1 MGLYAE
7 IDIIDGWGFPFDL
20 TGGNDKIGYES
31 VQVDYSYACQVFV
44 STFIKVATELVPVDT
59 GYLRSTINA
68 DTDGFS
74 YCYAEATADYAQYVE
89 YGTWCMDAQPYF
101 EIALAEACAAAG
113 LEAQAAVDV
122 AQEILEGLLQGLM
135 DAAMGAFGVGP
146 GGVGGSFGGFLGGL
160 ALFIGLAFLLFPI
173 MVNLYGI
180 MDSLFNPLTG
190 GGSFAQGDGFI
201 PEVIIT

>member
-1 MGLYAE
+1 
-7 IDIIDGWGFPFDL
+7 
-20 TGGNDKIGYES
+20 
-31 VQVDYSYACQVFV
+31 
-44 STFIKVATELVPVDT
+44 
-59 GYLRSTINA
+59 
-68 DTDGFS
+68 
-74 YCYAEATADYAQYVE
+74 
-89 YGTWCMDAQPYF
+89 MDAQPYF

-146 GGVGGSFGGFLGGL
+146 GGMGGSFGGFLGGL